1 LHLPEKASIKPH
13 LKPHLK
19 PPMREFDTTDRYAVI
34 GQPIAHSKSPLIHGL
49 FAQATGQSMAYT
61 AIEAPLDGF
70 AAVVH
75 AFRAQGGRGLNVTLP
90 FKLQAFELATHPAA
104 SARLAGAVNALKF
117 ENDRIEAENFDGL
130 GLVND
135 IQRNLGV
142 SLAGKRVL
150 ICGAGGA
157 TRGAIVPIAA
167 QQPALL
173 AVANRSAD
181 KAHQLRRDFAAHV
194 ALQTGGYS
202 DLAGESFDV
211 VLNATSTGLLQTEL
225 PLPAGVFAPGALAYE
240 LVYGKG
246 LTPFLKQAQAAGAHV
261 ADGVGMLVEQAAEAF
276 AWWRGVRPD
285 TRPVIQRLTVPLV

>member
-1 LHLPEKASIKPH
+1 
-13 LKPHLK
+13 
-19 PPMREFDTTDRYAVI
+19 MTDRYAVI
-34 GQPIAHSKSPLIHGL
+34 GHPISHSKSPLIHGL
-49 FAQATGQSMAYT
+49 FAQATGQDITYT

-70 AAVVH
+70 RATVE
-75 AFRAQGGRGLNVTLP
+75 AFRASGGRGMNVTLP
-90 FKLQAFELATHPAA
+90 FKLQAFEIATDPME

-117 ENDRIEAENFDGL
+117 DGERIHAQNFDGL

-167 QQPALL
+167 QRPALI
-173 AVANRSAD
+173 AIANRSAD
-181 KAHQLRRDFAAHV
+181 KAHGLKADFAGHA
-194 ALQTGGYS
+194 ALQTGGYE

-211 VLNATSTGLLQTEL
+211 VLNATSTGLSQAEL

-246 LTPFLKQAQAAGAHV
+246 LTPFLRQAQAAGV
-261 ADGVGMLVEQAAEAF
+261 TQIADGVGMLVQQAAEAF
-276 AWWRGVRPD
+276 EWWRGVRPA
-285 TRPVIQRLTVPLV
+285 TRPVIDQLTVPLA

>member
-1 LHLPEKASIKPH
+1 MTDHTA
-13 LKPHLK
+13 
-19 PPMREFDTTDRYAVI
+19 TDRYAVI
-34 GQPIAHSKSPLIHGL
+34 GNPIGHSKSPLIHAA
-49 FAQATGQSMAYT
+49 FAQATGQNIQYT

-70 AAVVH
+70 KTTVQAFIAA
-75 AFRAQGGRGLNVTLP
+75 GGRGMNVTIP
-90 FKLQAFELATHPAA
+90 FKLQAFDIATDPMA
-104 SARLAGAVNALKF
+104 SAQLAGAVNALKF
-117 ENDRIEAENFDGL
+117 EGDRILAQNFDGL

-135 IQRNLGV
+135 IQHNLGV

-157 TRGAIVPIAA
+157 TRGAILPIAA

-181 KAHQLRRDFAAHV
+181 KAHGLKRDFAAHAV
-194 ALQTGGYS
+194 LQTGGYAE
-202 DLAGESFDV
+202 LAGESFDV
-211 VLNATSTGLLQTEL
+211 VLNATSTGLSQAEL

-246 LTPFLKQAQAAGAHV
+246 LTPFLKQAQAAGVQHI

-276 AWWRGVRPD
+276 TWWRGVRPD
-285 TRPVIQRLTVPLV
+285 TQPVIARFTVPLE

>member
-1 LHLPEKASIKPH
+1 MSEPRA
-13 LKPHLK
+13 
-19 PPMREFDTTDRYAVI
+19 TDRYAVI
-34 GQPIAHSKSPLIHGL
+34 GHPIAHSKSPLIHGL
-49 FAQATGQSMAYT
+49 FAQATGQDMVYT

-75 AFRAQGGRGLNVTLP
+75 AFRAQGGRGLNITLP
-90 FKLQAFELATHPAA
+90 FKLQAFELATDPLE

-117 ENDRIEAENFDGL
+117 EGDRIYADNFDGL

-150 ICGAGGA
+150 LCGAGGA
-157 TRGAIVPIAA
+157 TRGAIVPIAL
-167 QQPALL
+167 QKPALL

-181 KAHQLRRDFAAHV
+181 KAHQLKRDFAAHV
-194 ALQTGGYS
+194 NLQTGGFE

-211 VLNATSTGLLQTEL
+211 VLNATSTGLTQAAL
-225 PLPAGVFAPGALAYE
+225 PLPAGVFATGALAYE

-246 LTPFLKQAQAAGAHV
+246 LTPFLKQAQAAGATHI

-285 TRPVIQRLTVPLV
+285 TRPVIDRLTVPLV